1 MTEGEGEADRGFVV
15 VDRRASAGARD
26 GEPSAAPEASA
37 NAPSAAPEAPREAPA
52 AGPPTGVDFA
62 VLVYSFATSALYH
75 MGFAADPETGRP
87 GERNLPLARQNIEIL
102 ELIERK
108 TRGNLDAD
116 EARLLEGLLYE
127 VRMRFVE
134 ASRPPGS

>member
-1 MTEGEGEADRGFVV
+1 MSERDQEKGEERGFVV
-15 VDRRASAGARD
+15 IDRRASAGAR
-26 GEPSAAPEASA
+26 EEASPSANEIAKEAGSPAPSREAS
-37 NAPSAAPEAPREAPA
+37 
-52 AGPPTGVDFA
+52 GVDFA

-75 MGFAADPETGRP
+75 MGFAPDPETGRP

-102 ELIERK
+102 ELIELK

-116 EARLLEGLLYE
+116 EAHLIEGLLYE

-134 ASRPPGS
+134 AGKSQP

>member
-1 MTEGEGEADRGFVV
+1 MSERDEEKERGFVV
-15 VDRRASAGARD
+15 IDRRASAGAQD
-26 GEPSAAPEASA
+26 GEPPH
-37 NAPSAAPEAPREAPA
+37 
-52 AGPPTGVDFA
+52 AGPPVPPPPGPAGTPSGRGGPVDFA

-75 MGFAADPETGRP
+75 LGFAADPETGQP

-108 TRGNLDAD
+108 TRGNLDPD
-116 EARLLEGLLYE
+116 ETHLLEGLLYE

-134 ASRPPGS
+134 ASRSAGS